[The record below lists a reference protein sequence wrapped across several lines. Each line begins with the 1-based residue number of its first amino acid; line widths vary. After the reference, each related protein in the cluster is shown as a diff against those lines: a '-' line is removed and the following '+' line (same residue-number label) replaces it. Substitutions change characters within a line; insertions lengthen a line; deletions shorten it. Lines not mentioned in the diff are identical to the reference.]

1 MQINKQR
8 ILGRMMT
15 LICVTATMS
24 YATNTRV
31 NVTSMGIQSEIT
43 EFTAVNTA
51 YQDMSTTE
59 LEKEIERLTDSGDV
73 PFGMGVELMKR
84 WTKG

>member
-8 ILGRMMT
+8 ILRKIMT
-15 LICVTATMS
+15 LMCVTATMS

-31 NVTSMGIQSEIT
+31 NVTSMGIESATT

-59 LEKEIERLTDSGDV
+59 LEKEIERLTISGDV

-84 WTKG
+84 WTQG